1 MLSVRRYNLTRAKL
15 LFLLEELKTVSAQAA
30 SMCVPPGL
38 SKEKIENNL
47 AAVLDIKNVP
57 EDLSKS
63 MAESPTGGIVFWGPD
78 HWYLIMPPFPM
89 EKESSANS
97 CDIEPLYTLLHRD
110 CMIAI
115 VLLRLGEF
123 GIGVYQGEKL
133 VTSKVGTG
141 LVHSRHRQGGSSAH
155 RFERHRE
162 KQMETFFSRV
172 CEHTKEQLYPY
183 SRQVE
188 YLLYGGTQETV
199 AEFRNQCHY
208 LHEFDDR
215 TLDRLLNIRE
225 PKQSGLEE
233 GIREAWSS
241 RIIQWNEK

>member
-1 MLSVRRYNLTRAKL
+1 MLSVRRYNLTRVKL
-15 LFLLEELKTVSAQAA
+15 LFLLEELKAESVQAA
-30 SMCVPPGL
+30 SVCVPPGF
-38 SKEKIENNL
+38 SKDKIENNL
-47 AAVLDIKNVP
+47 ATVLDVKNIP

-78 HWYLIMPPFPM
+78 HWHLVMPPFPV

-97 CDIEPLYTLLHRD
+97 CDIEPLYSLLHREY
-110 CMIAI
+110 MIAL

-162 KQMETFFSRV
+162 KQMDMPRSSCIHIPANWNILFTGV
-172 CEHTKEQLYPY
+172 LTKPW
-183 SRQVE
+183 
-188 YLLYGGTQETV
+188 
-199 AEFRNQCHY
+199 RNSA
-208 LHEFDDR
+208 LNV
-215 TLDRLLNIRE
+215 TISMNSITGRLTGCSI
-225 PKQSGLEE
+225 
-233 GIREAWSS
+233 
-241 RIIQWNEK
+241 